1 MPNTQGA
8 KKRLRQNIVRRSR
21 NRSVKSKLKAAIRK
35 FREAVAAG
43 ELETAQQLRTS
54 TGRLLDKASSKGV
67 IHANKAAR
75 LKSRMS
81 RHAKNAQQPTA

>member
-43 ELETAQQLRTS
+43 ELETAQQLRLS
-54 TGRLLDKASSKGV
+54 TGRLLDKAASKGV

>member
-8 KKRLRQNIVRRSR
+8 KKRLRQNLVRRNR
-21 NRSVKSKLKAAIRK
+21 NRTVKSKLKGAIRK
-35 FREAVAAG
+35 FRETVASG
-43 ELETAQQLRTS
+43 QLETAQQLRVATAK
-54 TGRLLDKASSKGV
+54 LLDQAAAKGV

-81 RHAKNAQQPTA
+81 NHVKKATAAS

>member
-8 KKRLRQNIVRRSR
+8 KKRLRQNVVRRNR
-21 NRSVKSKLKAAIRK
+21 NRAVKSKLRSAIRK
-35 FREAVAAG
+35 FRETVAAG
-43 ELETAQQLRTS
+43 DYMAAQQLRTA
-54 TGRLLDKASSKGV
+54 TAKLLDQAAAKGV

-81 RHAKNAQQPTA
+81 NHVKKAAAGS